1 MSKAFES
8 LSFADLSAM
17 KSEITQKM
25 SRFPRDL
32 DEMQDG
38 QLTEWGRLTMFQSSI
53 SYEISK
59 RIEIDAGRWMKFKIT
74 DDTKETIR
82 RSSIPWL
89 IQNAKSE
96 KMKALGMSE
105 EALSDANEIA
115 DDLID
120 RRPGRAN
127 AIHSL
132 IRAFFL
138 SLDDVSFSK
147 IDNG

>member
-8 LSFADLSAM
+8 LNASSDIPSTFICSDLAFWISQEMELRRMISFVSSVILNFIHLPA
-17 KSEITQKM
+17 
-25 SRFPRDL
+25 
-32 DEMQDG
+32 
-38 QLTEWGRLTMFQSSI
+38 SI
-53 SYEISK
+53 SILLDISY
-59 RIEIDAGRWMKFKIT
+59 DM
-74 DDTKETIR
+74 DDWNIVSR
-82 RSSIPWL
+82 PHSVNCPSCISSKSRGNLL
-89 IQNAKSE
+89 IFWVI
-96 KMKALGMSE
+96 
-105 EALSDANEIA
+105 SDFIA